1 MSTHCW
7 SIHCW
12 STRLPAGLAGTVD
25 ACEQVSEEDEES
37 SSEVQNSSHFLLLF
51 SLGTDGA
58 TGEVINKTSGFGL
71 SKMLSVML
79 TGDAE
84 VDLAYA
90 AVTVL
95 MASFS
100 HSSMVRWRT
109 T

>member
-7 SIHCW
+7 S
-12 STRLPAGLAGTVD
+12 TTPPARSAVD

-51 SLGTDGA
+51 SLGTDGV
-58 TGEVINKTSGFGL
+58 TGEVINKGFGL

-100 HSSMVRWRT
+100 HSSRVRWRT

>member
-7 SIHCW
+7 S
-12 STRLPAGLAGTVD
+12 TTPPARSVVD

-51 SLGTDGA
+51 FSGTNG
-58 TGEVINKTSGFGL
+58 GEVINKTPGL
-71 SKMLSVML
+71 SLKISSVML
-79 TGDAE
+79 TGDVEAD
-84 VDLAYA
+84 VAYA

-100 HSSMVRWRT
+100 HS
-109 T
+109 